1 MTAHTG
7 DIFKVDGIDGLKSY
21 TIFTEPLEA
30 YLKSLNPKIKF
41 SPPNSGLWNG
51 LNSAHLDKRKKII
64 ENN

>member
-1 MTAHTG
+1 MLQVNPITTFLPNT
-7 DIFKVDGIDGLKSY
+7 DL
-21 TIFTEPLEA
+21 TA

-41 SPPNSGLWNG
+41 SPPNLGLWNG